1 MLIDTSAW
9 IEYYRP
15 LPTQSQARHRNL
27 LFKDLID
34 DHLDQDELVYTSP
47 TIVQELL
54 QGTKTDTD
62 WRRILRDI
70 DTMVFLWLDDQMTMA
85 KEAANIYRIC
95 RKEGVTVRKSPDCLI
110 AQELFNMIYLCCTM
124 TAILTIL
131 LKSFLLRLLIF
142 HHNTGII
149 GE

>member
-9 IEYYRP
+9 VEYYRP

-70 DTMVFLWLDDQMTMA
+70 DAMVFLWLNDQMTMA
-85 KEAANIYRIC
+85 KEAANIYRRC

-110 AQELFNMIYLCCTM
+110 AQVALYYDLPLLHNDRDFNQI
-124 TAILTIL
+124 ANVFP
-131 LKSFLLRLLIF
+131 LKVVDLPS
-142 HHNTGII
+142 
-149 GE
+149 